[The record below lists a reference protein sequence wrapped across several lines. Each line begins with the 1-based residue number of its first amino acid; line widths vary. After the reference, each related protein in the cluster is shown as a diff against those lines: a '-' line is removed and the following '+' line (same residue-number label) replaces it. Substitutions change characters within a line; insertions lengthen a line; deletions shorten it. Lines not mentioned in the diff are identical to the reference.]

1 MKFRLGDISKRGFAI
16 VYFIFWEGGVKMD
29 CQKFAAMLDRY
40 ADLSEDQIK
49 ELEEHT
55 MDCEQCR
62 TELEFFRSIIS
73 AAADLPTIEPPAEL
87 LSRIN
92 DELDKQNTHIGVR
105 AFDRI
110 ARNVRINIRRYATA
124 AACLLVGV
132 IVGLNSGMIIDSLE
146 GRDSGGVIREQVS
159 KTNGTPESETPATAE
174 AEAAVSATLAP
185 QSPTAVPAERATE
198 HKTQAAVSTPES
210 GADVAAPVKT
220 SKPVSEDKPAWIAP
234 AETPA
239 VSTTAPVITAAPVS
253 SEPAKDAE
261 PKTDESNKYVM
272 STEYHMPDEYA
283 YNGEKDVPE
292 EEITE
297 QPGVESYSLATEET
311 EYSYANE
318 AAESRSV
325 KSNPGQLIIDVSSVD
340 RVVSIMNELGVA
352 NSGVAYVA
360 SADTFY
366 ALLDRLDAA
375 GIEYSYVLNDSGDNI
390 SFKIILI

>member
-1 MKFRLGDISKRGFAI
+1 
-16 VYFIFWEGGVKMD
+16 MD

-40 ADLSEDQIK
+40 ADLNEDQIK
-49 ELEEHT
+49 ELEEHA

-62 TELEFFRSIIS
+62 KELEFFRSIIS
-73 AAADLPTIEPPAEL
+73 AAADLPTIEPPADL

-92 DELDKQNTHIGVR
+92 DELDKQNAHIGVR
-105 AFDRI
+105 TFDRI

-132 IVGLNSGMIIDSLE
+132 IVGLNSGMIIDSLD

-253 SEPAKDAE
+253 SEPAKESE

-340 RVVSIMNELGVA
+340 RVVSIMNELGVE

-360 SADTFY
+360 SADIFY